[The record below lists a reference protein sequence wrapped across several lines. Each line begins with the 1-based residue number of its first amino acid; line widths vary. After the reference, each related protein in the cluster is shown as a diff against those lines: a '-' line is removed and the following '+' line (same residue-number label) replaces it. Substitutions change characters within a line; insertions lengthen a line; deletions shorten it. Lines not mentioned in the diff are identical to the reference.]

1 MNICI
6 IGGMGFVGTNLIN
19 KLVTLGHSVKVI
31 TRHPERLRH
40 LLILPSV
47 KLISIDFFG
56 KKILERQLDGYDV
69 VINLAGILNPQGVN
83 TFEKAHVEVTR
94 RVAEAARS
102 VEIPRLLHMSALN
115 ADENGPSEY
124 LRTKGKAQKLVL
136 TTEGLQVTSFAPS
149 VIFGPGDNFFN
160 MFASLLSLLPVFPL
174 TSAATRFA
182 PVYVGDVVDAFI
194 NSIHK
199 SETYGKNYELCGPE
213 VYTLKEL
220 VKYTAKQTGS
230 KSIIIPLNRFFSS
243 PLVAM
248 MNLIPGSPITRDN
261 FNSMKLDSIC
271 KNNQAAEVL
280 ELSLHSLDSVVPLY
294 LAGGDFAGQMD
305 ELRRKAGR

>member
-6 IGGMGFVGTNLIN
+6 IGGTGFVGTHLIN
-19 KLVTLGHSVKVI
+19 KLVMLGHSVKVI
-31 TRHPERLRH
+31 TRHPERHRH
-40 LLILPSV
+40 LLTLPSV

-56 KKILERQLDGYDV
+56 NKILERQLDGYDV

-102 VEIPRLLHMSALN
+102 VETPRLLHMSALN

-136 TTEGLQVTSFAPS
+136 ATEGLQATSFAPS
-149 VIFGPGDNFFN
+149 VILGPGDSFFN

-199 SETYGKNYELCGPE
+199 PETYGKNYELCGPE

-220 VKYTAKQTGS
+220 VQYTAKQTGS
-230 KSIIIPLNRFFSS
+230 KSIIVPLNRFFSS
-243 PLVAM
+243 PLVTI

-261 FNSMKLDSIC
+261 FNSMKQDSIC
-271 KNNQAAEVL
+271 QDNQAVEVL
-280 ELSLHSLDSVVPLY
+280 DLSLHSLDSVVPLY

>member
-1 MNICI
+1 
-6 IGGMGFVGTNLIN
+6 MGFVGTNLIN

-31 TRHPERLRH
+31 TRHPERHRH

>member
-1 MNICI
+1 VNICI

-31 TRHPERLRH
+31 TRHPERHRH